1 MPVYL
6 CTCGTSAAKKFFG
19 QPTPFNAAWVAERGG
34 IEAAAA
40 AIYESFQHARL
51 DDETALR
58 RDLSA
63 EIHSLARMGVNGKDT
78 VVLFSSETAD
88 GQACACAVKRYLEQA
103 RPGIVCRIEVIAG
116 LQVTDAQ
123 SFRAAGVLNFTKAV
137 LREIDANGA
146 GQCVLNPTGGFK
158 SLVPYT
164 VLIGMLRGVPAKYIF
179 EQSSALIPLP
189 MMPVEF
195 ARSRLESLRP
205 LLERIQNETAI
216 PRADLNKAL
225 PSFEERERL
234 ESLFEDVG
242 QGQVSLSPV
251 GFLIWEEL
259 ERPTA
264 LVPFLSRRALNDLL
278 KVRGIESC
286 KPDEYLERVCRSR
299 DLLESGKH
307 EPWKQGLFWLKPG
320 QHTRD
325 RYLVSVEGWRLL
337 VWRIVDHDEYD
348 TLLDKNRK
356 TDEGAKTVA
365 ERREKYAPFVR
376 LELYED

>member
-1 MPVYL
+1 
-6 CTCGTSAAKKFFG
+6 
-19 QPTPFNAAWVAERGG
+19 GG
-34 IEAAAA
+34 VEAASKV
-40 AIYESFQHARL
+40 IHDTFRTARL
-51 DDETALR
+51 DDEAALKNV
-58 RDLSA
+58 LSA
-63 EIHSLARMGVNGKDT
+63 EIHSLARMDVNAKDT

-88 GQACACAVKRYLEQA
+88 GQACAWAVKRYLEQA
-103 RPGIVCRIEVIAG
+103 RPGILCRIEVISG

-123 SFRAAGVLNFTKAV
+123 TFQSAGVLNFTKAV

-195 ARSRLESLRP
+195 ARSRLEPLRP

-216 PRADLNKAL
+216 PRAELDKAL
-225 PSFEERERL
+225 PSFDERAVL

-264 LVPFLSRRALNDLL
+264 LVPYLSRRAFDDLL
-278 KVRGIESC
+278 KVRATEGTAPEDYIQ
-286 KPDEYLERVCRSR
+286 RVARSVEQ
-299 DLLESGKH
+299 LAVGKH
-307 EPWKQGLFWLKPG
+307 ESWSNGLFWLKRG
-320 QHTRD
+320 DHTRD

-348 TLLDKNRK
+348 KLLTQNRK
-356 TDEGAKTVA
+356 ADAGVRVVA
-365 ERREKYAPFVR
+365 ERRAQYAPFVR

>member
-6 CTCGTSAAKKFFG
+6 CTCGTSAAKKLPREPRFD
-19 QPTPFNAAWVAERGG
+19 AAWVAERGG
-34 IEAAAA
+34 IEAASK
-40 AIYESFQHARL
+40 AIFDTFRTARL
-51 DDETALR
+51 DDEVALK

-63 EIHSLARMGVNGKDT
+63 EIHSLARMDVNDKDT

-88 GQACACAVKRYLEQA
+88 GQACAWAVKRYLEQA
-103 RPGIVCRIEVIAG
+103 RPGILCRIEVISG

-123 SFRAAGVLNFTKAV
+123 TFQSAGVLNFTKAV
-137 LREIDANGA
+137 LREIDANGV

-195 ARSRLESLRP
+195 ARSRLEPLRP

-216 PRADLNKAL
+216 PRAELDKAL
-225 PSFEERERL
+225 PTFEERAVL
-234 ESLFEDVG
+234 DSLFEDVG

-264 LVPFLSRRALNDLL
+264 LVPFLSRRAFDDLL
-278 KVRGIESC
+278 KVRVIEGC
-286 KPDEYLERVCRSR
+286 KPDAFLDRVARVR
-299 DLLESGKH
+299 EHLDNAKH
-307 EPWKQGLFWLKPG
+307 DPWSNGLFWLKPG
-320 QHTRD
+320 EHTRD

-348 TLLDKNRK
+348 KLLTQNRK
-356 TDEGAKTVA
+356 ADAGARVVA
-365 ERREKYAPFVR
+365 ERRAQYAPFVR
-376 LELYED
+376 MELYED

>member
-19 QPTPFNAAWVAERGG
+19 QQPPFNAAWVAARGG
-34 IEAAAA
+34 LEPAAA
-40 AIYESFQHARL
+40 AIYDSFRTACM
-51 DDETALR
+51 DDDVALK
-58 RDLSA
+58 RDLCA
-63 EIHSLARMGVNGKDT
+63 EIHSLARMAVNATDT

-88 GQACACAVKRYLEQA
+88 GQACAMAVKRYLERA
-103 RPGIVCRIEVIAG
+103 LPGIHCRIEVIPG

-123 SFRAAGVLNFTKAV
+123 TFRTAGVLNFTKAV

-146 GQCVLNPTGGFK
+146 AQCVLNPTGGFK

-164 VLIGMLRGVPAKYIF
+164 VLIGMLKQVPAKYIF

-195 ARSRLESLRP
+195 ARSRLEPLRP

-216 PRADLNKAL
+216 PRADLDAAL
-225 PSFEERERL
+225 PFAERATL
-234 ESLFEDVG
+234 EPLFEDIG
-242 QGQVSLSPV
+242 QGQASLSPV

-259 ERPTA
+259 ERPGA
-264 LVPFLSRRALNDLL
+264 LVPFLSRRALDDLL
-278 KVRGIESC
+278 KIRGIEGC
-286 KPDEYLERVCRSR
+286 KPDDYLARVARSPQS
-299 DLLESGKH
+299 LASGKH
-307 EPWKQGLFWLKPG
+307 DAWSQGLFWIKPG

-337 VWRIVDHDEYD
+337 VWRMVDHDEYD
-348 TLLDKNRK
+348 DLLTQNRK
-356 TDEGAKTVA
+356 TDAGARVMA
-365 ERREKYAPFVR
+365 ERRAQYAPFVR
-376 LELYED
+376 MELYERD